1 MSYCFLL
8 CNFSLLSSTPSKK
21 YQMTINQLFDIFL
34 FFPRKDTETFCLKIN
49 EDIVLLHRR

>member
-8 CNFSLLSSTPSKK
+8 CNFSLLSGALSKK
-21 YQMTINQLFDIFL
+21 CQIAINQLFDIFL